1 MKHGKPLYH
10 RGKANRRFWK
20 EQKMREKKGFPF
32 VVKVNEMRSI
42 EQLTQEEL
50 VIGQAIF
57 ERIVQLWGI
66 GEE

>member
-20 EQKMREKKGFPF
+20 EQKMREKHGLPF
-32 VVKVNEMRSI
+32 VTKVDEMRGI
-42 EQLTQEEL
+42 EQLTEEEL
-50 VIGQAIF
+50 VMGQAILKH
-57 ERIVQLWGI
+57 IKQLWGI

>member
-1 MKHGKPLYH
+1 MKHSKPLYH

-20 EQKMREKKGFPF
+20 EQKMREKHGLPF
-32 VVKVNEMRSI
+32 VTKVDEMRSI

-50 VIGQAIF
+50 VIGQAILKH
-57 ERIVQLWGI
+57 IKQLWGI

>member
-1 MKHGKPLYH
+1 MKHIKPLYY

-20 EQKMREKKGFPF
+20 ELKMREKKGLPF
-32 VVKVNEMRSI
+32 VSKVNEIRSI

-50 VIGQAIF
+50 VIGQAILKH
-57 ERIVQLWGI
+57 IKQLWGI

>member
-20 EQKMREKKGFPF
+20 EQKMREKKGLPF
-32 VVKVNEMRSI
+32 VSKVSEMRSI

-50 VIGQAIF
+50 VMGQAILNH
-57 ERIVQLWGI
+57 IKQLWGI